1 LEVIMFARRALPA
14 FYLAV
19 ATAGALGVA
28 VARHRHNTFSLACFT
43 VAYFTAAAQLLRVW
57 LRGGR

>member
-1 LEVIMFARRALPA
+1 MFARRALPA

-19 ATAGALGVA
+19 AAAGALGVA
-28 VARHRHNTFSLACFT
+28 VARHQHNTFSLACFT
-43 VAYFTAAAQLLRVW
+43 VVYFTAATVLLRLW